1 MRPKLPPDRKS
12 ERTSP
17 HTLTSGP
24 SASWASSVPSDL
36 EPIGVLL
43 VVRAF
48 RWALGP
54 PQIPRLR
61 SELYFPTTLD
71 RYSELALRLSQ
82 GRPFGPPTGLSTA
95 RDDPQFSDGW
105 RGRQYSFES
114 FLRAPRGFF
123 PPYAQSSAG
132 RLGRLHRVLRSRGIK
147 LVKLARGTTP
157 RKFPRRTNGRTG
169 EPCPHP
175 PVGKNL
181 PSAVRE
187 SFARVRL
194 D

>member
-1 MRPKLPPDRKS
+1 MRPKLPPDRKP

-36 EPIGVLL
+36 EPVGVLL

-95 RDDPQFSDGW
+95 RDD
-105 RGRQYSFES
+105 RN
-114 FLRAPRGFF
+114 LRSGGGGVNTAFVLFFAPLEV
-123 PPYAQSSAG
+123 SSRPMPGAG
-132 RLGRLHRVLRSRGIK
+132 RSAWGFGRNDHGLRNCRVK
-147 LVKLARGTTP
+147 LVQLAGGTTP
-157 RKFPRRTNGRTG
+157 RKVVRQRSGTRR
-169 EPCPHP
+169 
-175 PVGKNL
+175 K
-181 PSAVRE
+181 
-187 SFARVRL
+187 RVL
-194 D
+194 